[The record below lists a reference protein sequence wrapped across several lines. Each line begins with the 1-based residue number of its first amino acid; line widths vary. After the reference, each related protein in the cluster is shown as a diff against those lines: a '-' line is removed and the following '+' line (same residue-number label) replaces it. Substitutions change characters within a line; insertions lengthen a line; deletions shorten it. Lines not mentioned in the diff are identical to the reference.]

1 MVTTVL
7 TDLLT
12 GTGELEQ
19 NVIIIDGNR
28 LWISDLEET
37 EKLWRYK
44 ENNIYCILI
53 EFMVVSKVYFIIYNF
68 LLPQKNYTQKK
79 VHTRIAL
86 KYMKRNMFGK
96 HRLLE
101 IQPLA
106 DYLYFPCRIQMRR
119 RSLQRQIQMDSTQ
132 IHKQEWMFSDRNA
145 LRKVWPL
152 ANSSTLYTSPPAYK
166 YISCIL
172 IQNTISS
179 KGKLALY

>member
-1 MVTTVL
+1 M
-7 TDLLT
+7 
-12 GTGELEQ
+12 
-19 NVIIIDGNR
+19 
-28 LWISDLEET
+28 
-37 EKLWRYK
+37 KY
-44 ENNIYCILI
+44 
-53 EFMVVSKVYFIIYNF
+53 MVVCEFYFIINYF
-68 LLPQKNYTQKK
+68 LLPQQNTTQKK
-79 VHTRIAL
+79 VHTTIDL
-86 KYMKRNMFGK
+86 KYMKRNIFGK
-96 HRLLE
+96 QVLPE

-152 ANSSTLYTSPPAYK
+152 ANSSTLHTSLPAYK

-179 KGKLALY
+179 KGKLALYLYYGMTEVDRKQNSKATIGNN